1 MMGKKVEQ
9 AANWVNEE
17 VIQPVGNFVGE
28 TVEAIADDP
37 LPFIAT
43 IALTAVGASLSCICC
58 RYRSQ
63 RWNMEDIAIA
73 AGSAYVGGEVGK
85 AAGAS
90 ASSAGA
96 SASYCQTLPLLP
108 LAHLLLL

>member
-1 MMGKKVEQ
+1 MGGKVDQ

-28 TVEAIADDP
+28 TVEAIANDP

-43 IALTAVGASLSCICC
+43 IALTAVGVPPSSCICC

-63 RWNMEDIAIA
+63 RWKYGRYCYC
-73 AGSAYVGGEVGK
+73 GS
-85 AAGAS
+85 S
-90 ASSAGA
+90 DL
-96 SASYCQTLPLLP
+96 CWR
-108 LAHLLLL
+108 